1 MDDIQLAK
9 IARNYQWLATEMVER
24 RRRQWAAAKAREIG
38 YGGNSLVPKATG
50 MSRPTMMVG
59 IRELDLPA
67 GERAIGA
74 TRVRRSGGGR
84 RRLTEDDPELLQAL
98 EVLIDLG
105 TQGDPESPLRWTCK
119 STLKLADELTQQQHP
134 VSARTVATLLHQAG
148 YSLQANSKTRE
159 GCRHPDRNAQFEHI
173 NSKVKQF
180 LSQGEPVISIDTKK
194 KELVGDFK
202 NDGPEW
208 RAQGD
213 PEKVRVL
220 DFLDKKLGKAIPYRV
235 YDLLNNQGWGNVG
248 IDQDTAQFAAN
259 SIRRW
264 WNELGR
270 TRFLKA
276 KRLLI
281 TADGG
286 GSNSHRNRLW
296 KKSLLEL
303 ADELRIE
310 LVVRHFPP
318 GTNKWNKI
326 EHRLFSFIT
335 QNWRGK
341 PLVNIE
347 TIVKLIAS
355 TTTSKGLTVKAAIE
369 TNRYPTKVKVRTAE
383 IASLRLSLTTFMENG
398 TRLSL
403 QGIQS
408 CKGYSCAGPRQTFPH
423 DRASKIANKDKA

>member
-9 IARNYQWLATEMVER
+9 IARKYQLLAPEMDER
-24 RRRQWAAAKAREIG
+24 GRRQWAAAEAREIG
-38 YGGNSLVPKATG
+38 YGGISLVSKATG
-50 MSRPTMMVG
+50 ISRPTIMVG
-59 IRELDLPA
+59 VRELDLPA

-98 EVLIDLG
+98 EALIDPG
-105 TQGDPESPLRWTCK
+105 TRGDPESPLRWTCK
-119 STLKLADELTQQQHP
+119 STRKLADELTQQQHP

-159 GCRHPDRNAQFEHI
+159 GGRHPDRNAQFEHI

-202 NDGPEW
+202 NAGREW
-208 RAQGD
+208 RAKGD
-213 PEKVRVL
+213 PEKVRVH
-220 DFLDKKLGKAIPYRV
+220 DFLDKKLGKAIPYGV
-235 YDLLNNQGWGNVG
+235 YDLLNNQGWVNVG
-248 IDQDTAQFAAN
+248 IDHDTAQFAAN

-264 WNELGR
+264 WSEMGR
-270 TRFLKA
+270 ARFPKA

-296 KKSLLEL
+296 KKSLQEL
-303 ADELRIE
+303 ADELRLE

-318 GTNKWNKI
+318 GTSKWNKI

-341 PLVNIE
+341 PLVSIE
-347 TIVKLIAS
+347 TIVNLIAS
-355 TTTSKGLTVKAAIE
+355 TTTSKGLTVKAALD
-369 TNRYPTKVKVRTAE
+369 TNSYPTKVKVSNAE
-383 IASLRLSLTTFMENG
+383 IASLKIKPDNFHGEWNYIVS
-398 TRLSL
+398 
-403 QGIQS
+403 
-408 CKGYSCAGPRQTFPH
+408 PRNT
-423 DRASKIANKDKA
+423 KL